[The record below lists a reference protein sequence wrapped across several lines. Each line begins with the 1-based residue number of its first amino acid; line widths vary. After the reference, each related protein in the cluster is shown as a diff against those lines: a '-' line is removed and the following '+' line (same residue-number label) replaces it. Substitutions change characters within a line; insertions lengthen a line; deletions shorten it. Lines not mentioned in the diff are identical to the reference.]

1 MERLPSTLDALIADL
16 QRRYG
21 AHAAR
26 RGSALRSPANPPT
39 LATGRPAL
47 DAALPQGGAPRG
59 RLTVIGGPR
68 SAGVNTL
75 AFGLIAR
82 AQAMGE
88 LACVLD
94 AAHTFAPAAAA
105 ARGVALADLAL
116 ARPADGP
123 AAALTVATLL
133 ARRAVGVLVLDH
145 LAAWLALPR
154 GAMALRALLP
164 RLPRLLA
171 ASGCA
176 LVVTEPLPT
185 GLFTDAS
192 PPPRAPLA
200 PLTSLRLTLALQGW
214 VWHGPRIVG
223 SRTRVTVLAPP
234 FATPLATVT
243 LHLPIA
249 SLEGQ

>member
-1 MERLPSTLDALIADL
+1 MERLPSMLDILIADL

-21 AHAAR
+21 ARAAR
-26 RGSALRSPANPPT
+26 RGSALPSPASLPA
-39 LATGRPAL
+39 LATGCPTL

-82 AQAMGE
+82 AQAIGE
-88 LACVLD
+88 LACILD
-94 AAHTFAPAAAA
+94 LQHTFAPAAAA
-105 ARGVALADLAL
+105 VQGVNLADLAL

-133 ARRAVGVLVLDH
+133 VRRAVGVLVIDH
-145 LAAWLALPR
+145 LATWLALPR
-154 GAMALRALLP
+154 GAPALRTLLP

-176 LVVTEPLPT
+176 LVVTEPAPT
-185 GLFTDAS
+185 GLLS
-192 PPPRAPLA
+192 EPPPPPRALLV
-200 PLTSLRLTLALQGW
+200 PLTSLRLTLALQSW

-243 LHLPIA
+243 VDLPIA
-249 SLEGQ
+249 ALEDQ